1 MIKNA
6 VKELQGMQKL
16 IITGG
21 KKLSGEVVLQGA
33 KNAILPILAAAVLCE
48 DDVVLTNCPKLSD
61 TYAAMRILNHLGCKA
76 LMDGN
81 TITVKSSGLDSNEI
95 PDELMRE
102 MRSSIIFMGPV
113 VGRTGKCRMTFPGG
127 CDIGP
132 RPIDMHVS
140 ALRKMGVSIHEEH
153 GQLDCRVEKQLTGA
167 KIVLSFPSVGATEN
181 IMLAA
186 VLAEGRTVIKN
197 AAREPEIV
205 DLARFLKA
213 CGAKIYGEGEGSI
226 TITGV
231 QRLHGCEYRIMP
243 DRIAGATYLA
253 CAAASG
259 GECLLKDCHPWE
271 LDSIIPVLEQMGC
284 YVNCYGTN
292 IYISGKSSLKA
303 VDTIRTMVYPGFP
316 TDIQAIIMA
325 VLCKAK
331 GTTIFVENIFENRYK
346 HVGALQRMGADIKVE
361 GKVAVV
367 EGVPI
372 LYGAKVE
379 ASDLRGGAGLV
390 TAALS
395 AEGTTEISSI
405 HYIDRG
411 YESIEEVLSSL
422 GADIARI

>member
-33 KNAILPILAAAVLCE
+33 KNAILPILAAAVLCDGE
-48 DDVVLTNCPKLSD
+48 VVLTNCPKLSD
-61 TYAAMRILNHLGCKA
+61 TYAAMRILNHLGYRTTI
-76 LMDGN
+76 DGN
-81 TITVKSSGLDSNEI
+81 IITVKPSDFGSNEI

-102 MRSSIIFMGPV
+102 MRSSIIFMGPI
-113 VGRTGKCRMTFPGG
+113 VGKTGKCKMTFPGG

-153 GQLDCRVEKQLTGA
+153 GQIDCIVEKRLIGA

-186 VLAEGRTVIKN
+186 VLAEGKTVIKN

-226 TITGV
+226 TIIGV
-231 QRLHGCEYRIMP
+231 EKLHGCEYRIMP

-259 GECLLKDCHPWE
+259 GECLLKDCHPWD
-271 LDSIIPVLEQMGC
+271 LDSIIPVFEQMGC

-292 IYISGKSSLKA
+292 IYICGKNSLKA

-372 LYGAKVE
+372 LYGAKIE

-395 AEGTTEISSI
+395 AEGTTEISGV

-411 YESIEEVLSSL
+411 YENIETVLSSL